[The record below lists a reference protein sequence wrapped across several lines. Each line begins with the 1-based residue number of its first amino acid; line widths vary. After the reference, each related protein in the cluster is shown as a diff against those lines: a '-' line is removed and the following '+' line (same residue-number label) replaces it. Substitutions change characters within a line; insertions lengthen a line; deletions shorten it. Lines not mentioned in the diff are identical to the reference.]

1 MIFRNLPDGRGIHRK
16 GRSLREHL
24 GGAGAGTAPGRVADV
39 RRRNLALVLG
49 SIGPDRR
56 ATRAD
61 IAAAIGLTKAS
72 VSSLVAELLETG
84 LVEEV
89 GVTRDGERGR
99 PGVGLVLNAQ
109 QGALGAELNVD
120 YLAVGIMDLQGSLR
134 FHEVSEAENRGRSP
148 EDVLAELTGLARQC
162 IADAEAA
169 GMTLLGGGLAV
180 PGLVEPARGHVVT
193 APNLGWRDVD
203 LSTALGGLAPE
214 APFGVVLSNE
224 ANSAALAELWY
235 GHGASFGTYLYVS
248 GEVGVGGGLVIGSEL
263 FAGPGGYAGEVG
275 HVVVEPGGRRCSCGG
290 RGCLETVAGQEA
302 ILAAAGITD
311 GGRTTAA
318 RMAALQ
324 AALEAGDAQAM
335 SAVERAGHY
344 LGIAVVSAARLVDLS
359 ATVLG
364 GHFAALR
371 DWIAPALASSLD
383 GFAPGLVAP
392 GAVAFSE
399 LGTTAALR
407 GAAGATLRRAL
418 AAPYA
423 LLG

>member
-1 MIFRNLPDGRGIHRK
+1 M
-16 GRSLREHL
+16 REHL
-24 GGAGAGTAPGRVADV
+24 GGTGGSAAPGRVADV

-49 SIGPDRR
+49 SIGPDAR

-61 IAAAIGLTKAS
+61 IAAATGLTKAS
-72 VSSLVAELLETG
+72 VSSLVAELLETE

-89 GVTRDGERGR
+89 GVTRAGERGR
-99 PGVGLVLNAQ
+99 PGVGLVLNGQ

-120 YLAVGIMDLQGSLR
+120 YLAVGIVDLQGALR
-134 FHEVSEAENRGRSP
+134 FHEVAEAENRGRRP
-148 EDVLAELTGLARQC
+148 EDVVAELTGLARRC
-162 IADAEAA
+162 VAEAEAA
-169 GMTLLGGGLAV
+169 GMRLVGGGLAV
-180 PGLVEPARGHVVT
+180 PGLVVPARGRIVT
-193 APNLGWRDVD
+193 APNLGWRDIDV
-203 LSTALGGLAPE
+203 SAALGELVPG

-235 GHGASFGTYLYVS
+235 GHGGSFGTYLFVS

-318 RMAALQ
+318 RMSALQ
-324 AALEAGDAQAM
+324 AALGRGDAEAM

-359 ATVLG
+359 AVVLG
-364 GHFAALR
+364 GHFAVLR
-371 DWIAPALASSLD
+371 HWISPSLSSSLD

-392 GAVAFSE
+392 DAVAFSE

-407 GAAGATLRRAL
+407 GAAGASLRRAL
-418 AAPYA
+418 AAPYE